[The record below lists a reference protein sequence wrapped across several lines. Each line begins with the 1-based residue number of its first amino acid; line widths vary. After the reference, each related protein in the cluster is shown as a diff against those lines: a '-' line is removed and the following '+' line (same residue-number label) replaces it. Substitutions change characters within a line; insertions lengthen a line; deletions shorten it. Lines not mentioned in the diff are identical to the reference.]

1 MKTLAGQE
9 IHPRISVRQFVTT
22 FAALELELLGGGA
35 GMDREIESPRIQKQG
50 LALAGEHNYVHPE
63 RIQILGSTELA
74 YLERQSREQRI
85 AVLEP
90 IFTKG
95 VCCFLVTKGL
105 AVPPEMVDLA
115 ERTGTPLLRTVQT
128 SSLVINQIT
137 DVLLDAL
144 APLLTVH
151 GVLVDVYGIGL
162 LLIGEGSIGKSE
174 SALDL
179 IVRGHRLV
187 SDDVVE
193 IRRRGDVL
201 TGTSPD
207 LLQYHMELR
216 GLGIIN
222 IKDLFGVV
230 ATRARKDVDLV
241 VELEPW
247 RMESHYDRLGLDD
260 QLIAILGVSVPYLLL
275 PVAPGRNT
283 TILLEVAV
291 RNLMLKRKGVYTAR
305 TFAQRLQEALEA
317 DEADDTVEPDE

>member
-1 MKTLAGQE
+1 MKALSGQE
-9 IHPRISVRQFVTT
+9 IHPRMSVKQFLRT
-22 FAALELELLGGGA
+22 FESLELKVLAGA
-35 GMDREIESPRIQKQG
+35 GGLHREIESPRIQKQG
-50 LALAGEHNYVHPE
+50 LALAGVHDYVHPE
-63 RIQILGSTELA
+63 RIQILGSTEIS
-74 YLERQSREQRI
+74 YLCRESPGERRE
-85 AVLEP
+85 VLDP
-90 IFTKG
+90 IFEKG
-95 VCCFLVTKGL
+95 VCCFVVTKNL
-105 AVPPEMVDLA
+105 EPPPEMLELA
-115 ERTGTPLLRTVQT
+115 ESTNTPLLQTRQT
-128 SSLVINQIT
+128 SSLVINEIT
-137 DVLLDAL
+137 DVLLSAL

-151 GVLVDVYGIGL
+151 GVLVDVYGVGL

-201 TGTSPD
+201 TGSAPE
-207 LLQYHMELR
+207 LLRYHMELR

-241 VELEPW
+241 VELEHW
-247 RMESHYDRLGLDD
+247 KEDGKYDRLGLDE
-260 QLIAILGVSVPYLLL
+260 QTISILGVPVPYLLM
-275 PVAPGRNT
+275 PVALGRNI

-291 RNLMLKRKGVYTAR
+291 RNLLLKRKGIFTAR

-317 DEADDTVEPDE
+317 EPDEP